1 MGSLRLAPSWHQALG
16 DDDKVLENHIEAL
29 RVREEIGQR
38 QAQCTSLIN
47 LGRLYLR
54 RMEVDKVLAVLERS
68 LAIACAIQSRPKIYQ
83 SHQALS
89 EAHELLGD
97 TAEALKHHRE
107 FQRVKE
113 DVFSNDARARLKNLQ
128 TGFEVEKAE
137 TEAEIAR
144 LRNVALKDTNEQ
156 LEKLLEELRPTQA
169 QLVHSEKMAAL
180 GKLVAGIVHEL
191 NSPIGA
197 IRTAN
202 DVISRRIGKLQGIF
216 ETTDRLDESQT
227 RTMRSAFGLVDG
239 DTDVIASAA
248 ARVTTLVRSLK
259 NFARLDESEFQR
271 ADIREGIDSA
281 LDLLSGELEGR
292 VAVIRA
298 YDDVPKILCYPGEL
312 NQVFLTLLT
321 NAAEAIEGEGTIR
334 IHAGQEEDSVYVRIA
349 DDGIGIPAERLE
361 RLFEF
366 DFTATGSRIKMG
378 AGLVIARNIIH
389 KHRGDIDVQSQA
401 GVGSTFA
408 IRLPKTPPEA

>member
-1 MGSLRLAPSWHQALG
+1 
-16 DDDKVLENHIEAL
+16 
-29 RVREEIGQR
+29 
-38 QAQCTSLIN
+38 
-47 LGRLYLR
+47 
-54 RMEVDKVLAVLERS
+54 MEVDKVLAVLERS